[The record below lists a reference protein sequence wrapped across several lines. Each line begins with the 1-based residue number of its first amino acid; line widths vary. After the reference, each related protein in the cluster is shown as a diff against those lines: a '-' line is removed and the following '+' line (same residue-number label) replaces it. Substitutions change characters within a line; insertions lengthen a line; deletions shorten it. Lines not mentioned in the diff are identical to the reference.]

1 MEYLNKIELKGLV
14 GHVNIINVA
23 NTRGA
28 HFSLLTQ
35 QVFRNAGGE
44 TVVEDTWHEVTAWE
58 DKGVRLDAIE
68 KGAKLHVTGRIRFRR
83 YAGVDGIERSTHDI
97 YASMVEPC

>member
-14 GHVNIINVA
+14 GYVNIINTA
-23 NTRGA
+23 NTRVV

-35 QVFRNAGGE
+35 QFFRNSDGE
-44 TVVEDTWHEVTAWE
+44 TAVEDTWHVITAWE
-58 DKGVRLDAIE
+58 NEGVRLDAIE

-83 YAGVDGIERSTHDI
+83 YAGVDGIERSSHDI